1 MPHISDHNHP
11 MHKGPHH
18 NMYIHPHNRGGSG
31 AKMGAKEE
39 VVMGKKGSH
48 EMGDKSHLSSVMGE
62 PKGADV
68 AGHSGKM

>member
-1 MPHISDHNHP
+1 MHISDHDHP
-11 MHKGPHH
+11 AHRGPHH
-18 NMYIHPHNRGGSG
+18 DMYIHAENKGKGG
-31 AKMGAKEE
+31 KEE

-48 EMGDKSHLSSVMGE
+48 QMGDKSHLSSVMGS